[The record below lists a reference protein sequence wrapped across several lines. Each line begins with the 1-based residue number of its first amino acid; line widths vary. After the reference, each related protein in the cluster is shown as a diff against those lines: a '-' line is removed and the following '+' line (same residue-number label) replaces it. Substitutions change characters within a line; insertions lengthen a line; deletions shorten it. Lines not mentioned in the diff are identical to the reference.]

1 MREVPSPWSAARTE
15 HWPAAHK
22 VLNPRA
28 KQGAEVSMSEGLE
41 AKREPPGSF
50 DTSVPGM
57 PAAQWAEWASHS
69 PEWIPPPAHIVVVAP
84 HPDDE
89 TLGAGG
95 LIFTYAQSTT
105 GVTVISVT
113 DGEAARPEVPA
124 LDLVRRRELVS
135 AMRQLELAPADIFR
149 LGLPDGRVHEREVE
163 LARSLAKLIPDGAV
177 IVAPFELDGHPDHE
191 AVARACRAAASEHG
205 LRLVR
210 YPIWAW
216 HRGSA
221 ELFMESHSVRFI
233 LSDRARA
240 AKRRAIAE
248 HRSQLEERPGGAI
261 LPANVLEYFYQPY
274 EVFLL

>member
-1 MREVPSPWSAARTE
+1 
-15 HWPAAHK
+15 
-22 VLNPRA
+22 
-28 KQGAEVSMSEGLE
+28 MSEGFE
-41 AKREPPGSF
+41 AKGKATEGLN
-50 DTSVPGM
+50 TSVPGI

-69 PEWIPPPAHIVVVAP
+69 PEWIPPPAHLVVVAP

-95 LIFTYAQSTT
+95 LIFTYALSSTR
-105 GVTVISVT
+105 VTVISVT
-113 DGEAARPEVPA
+113 DGEAACPEVPA
-124 LDLVRRRELVS
+124 LDQVRRRELVS

-149 LGLPDGRVHEREVE
+149 LGLPDGGLRRREVE
-163 LARSLAKLIPDGAV
+163 LAQSLAKCIPDGAV

-191 AVARACRAAASEHG
+191 AVARACRAAAGERG
-205 LRLVR
+205 LTLVR

-221 ELFMESHSVRFI
+221 ELFMESRSVRFI

-240 AKRRAIAE
+240 AKRMAIAE
-248 HRSQLEERPGGAI
+248 HRSQLWDRPGGAI
-261 LPANVLEYFYQPY
+261 LPPHVLDYFYQPY

>member
-1 MREVPSPWSAARTE
+1 MSEVVEAKGQ
-15 HWPAAHK
+15 PAA
-22 VLNPRA
+22 
-28 KQGAEVSMSEGLE
+28 G
-41 AKREPPGSF
+41 F

-57 PAAQWAEWASHS
+57 PADQWAEWASHS
-69 PEWIPPPAHIVVVAP
+69 PEWIPPPAPIVVVAP

-95 LIFTYAQSTT
+95 LIFTYAHSDIR
-105 GVTVISVT
+105 VTVISVT
-113 DGEAARPEVPA
+113 DGEAACPEVPA
-124 LDLVRRRELVS
+124 LDHVRRRELVS

-149 LGLPDGRVHEREVE
+149 LGLPDGGVSEREVE
-163 LARSLAKLIPDGAV
+163 LAQSLAECIPEGAV

-191 AVARACRAAASEHG
+191 AVARACRAAAGERG
-205 LRLVR
+205 LTLVR

-221 ELFMESHSVRFI
+221 HLFMESRSVRFV

-240 AKRRAIAE
+240 AKRQAIAE
-248 HRSQLEERPGGAI
+248 HRSQLDERPGGAI
-261 LPANVLEYFYQPY
+261 LPAHVLDYFYQPY